1 MGVSNQTK
9 CQGCGRMYSLDNS
22 NCVIYHYICQPW
34 FSWQKMICSHCG
46 HGQGGY
52 IRDNFDAEMAWAVD
66 NDIGFITEDFPTADV
81 IAMFIDVYDIHTLET
96 RELTET
102 EEKEVKFWEWLLT
115 RHGMDGFQPE
125 TP

>member
-1 MGVSNQTK
+1 
-9 CQGCGRMYSLDNS
+9 
-22 NCVIYHYICQPW
+22 
-34 FSWQKMICSHCG
+34 
-46 HGQGGY
+46 
-52 IRDNFDAEMAWAVD
+52 
-66 NDIGFITEDFPTADV
+66 
-81 IAMFIDVYDIHTLET
+81 MFIDVYDIHTLET